1 MDLIEVVKS
10 TNSKLTSANSSFQV
24 EKTQVFFYT
33 LGQQTVDL
41 EIITVPVKMLAVRVM
56 AVKCNLH

>member
-1 MDLIEVVKS
+1 MDLIEVVNS
-10 TNSKLTSANSSFQV
+10 TNSKLASANGRFQV

-41 EIITVPVKMLAVRVM
+41 
-56 AVKCNLH
+56 